1 MNRPVLVALIVFGLM
16 TSLACVLPGAIAG
29 GAGGDE
35 EPEIVS
41 ESAGEAEPE
50 SEQADNPPVGEEPE
64 AAAAGQDKGR
74 KLVFVHHSSG
84 ENWLAD
90 EHGGLGL
97 ALMDW
102 GYFVSDTN
110 YDWGPDASD
119 LGGPIGSYTDTGH
132 WWTWMQGPDSRTLLD
147 ALFAESEQHASY
159 SRLEQDPGG
168 ENSIILFK
176 SCFPNSALEGSPQ
189 DPPTL
194 GDNPLRGLDAWSGEQ
209 TVANAKGIYTDLLEV
224 FASRPDKLF
233 VAITAPP
240 LHEDETNPEQ
250 AANARAFNR
259 WLVEE
264 WLADYPLA
272 NVAVFDFYNV
282 LTSNGGSPDENDD
295 GASGGNHHRLVD
307 GAIEY
312 IFDQGSNTSAY
323 AYPGDSHPTPAGNQ
337 KATDEFVPLLE
348 YYVERWLAE

>member
-1 MNRPVLVALIVFGLM
+1 MSRRTLVALIILAL
-16 TSLACVLPGAIAG
+16 TASLACALPGAIAAGTG
-29 GAGGDE
+29 GDEDPEITSEEAGGAEQAGEQVEAPPSEEDAAPASAGGD
-35 EPEIVS
+35 
-41 ESAGEAEPE
+41 GL
-50 SEQADNPPVGEEPE
+50 
-64 AAAAGQDKGR
+64 
-74 KLVFVHHSSG
+74 KLIFIHHSSG

-97 ALMDW
+97 ALMDH

-119 LGGPIGSYTDTGH
+119 LGGPIGTFTDTGH
-132 WWTWMQGPDSRTLLD
+132 WWTWFQGSENETVLEALLAD
-147 ALFAESEQHASY
+147 SEQHASY
-159 SRLEQDPGG
+159 TRLEQDPGG
-168 ENSIILFK
+168 ENRIVLFK
-176 SCFPNSALEGSPQ
+176 SCFPNSALEGDPGDSP
-189 DPPTL
+189 TES
-194 GDNPLRGLDAWSGEQ
+194 DNPLRGMDAYSGFQ
-209 TVANAKGIYTDLLEV
+209 TVANAKGIYVDLLEA
-224 FASRPDKLF
+224 FASRPDTLF

-240 LHEDETNPEQ
+240 LHEDETTPEQ

-264 WLADYPLA
+264 WLAEYSLP

-282 LTSNGGSPDENDD
+282 LTSNGGSPDENDA

-312 IFDQGSNTSAY
+312 IIDQGSDTSAY
-323 AYPGDSHPTPAGNQ
+323 AYSGDSHPTPAGNQ

-348 YYVERWLAE
+348 LLVERWLGE

>member
-16 TSLACVLPGAIAG
+16 TSLACVLPGAIVG

-64 AAAAGQDKGR
+64 AADAGQDMGR

-132 WWTWMQGPDSRTLLD
+132 WWTWMQGPDSRTILD

-176 SCFPNSALEGSPQ
+176 SCFPNSALEGNPQ
-189 DPPTL
+189 DLPKL

-209 TVANAKGIYTDLLEV
+209 TVANAKGIYLDLLEV

-240 LHEDETNPEQ
+240 LHEDETNSAQ
-250 AANARAFNR
+250 AANARAFKHR
-259 WLVEE
+259 LVEE
-264 WLADYPLA
+264 
-272 NVAVFDFYNV
+272 
-282 LTSNGGSPDENDD
+282 
-295 GASGGNHHRLVD
+295 
-307 GAIEY
+307 
-312 IFDQGSNTSAY
+312 
-323 AYPGDSHPTPAGNQ
+323 
-337 KATDEFVPLLE
+337 
-348 YYVERWLAE
+348 

>member
-1 MNRPVLVALIVFGLM
+1 MNRPVLVALIVFGLT
-16 TSLACVLPGAIAG
+16 TSLACALPGAIAG

-41 ESAGEAEPE
+41 ESAGEAE
-50 SEQADNPPVGEEPE
+50 QAEAPPSAEEP
-64 AAAAGQDKGR
+64 ATADAGQDNGR

-132 WWTWMQGPDSRTLLD
+132 WWTWMQGPDSQTIMD
-147 ALFAESEQHASY
+147 ALIAESEQHASY
-159 SRLEQDPGG
+159 ARLEQDPGG

-176 SCFPNSALEGSPQ
+176 SCFPNSALEGNPQ

-209 TVANAKGIYTDLLEV
+209 TVANAKGIYVELLEV
-224 FASRPDKLF
+224 FASSPDKLF

-240 LHEDETNPEQ
+240 LHEDETNSEQ

-282 LTSNGGSPDENDD
+282 LTSNGGSPDENDV
-295 GASGGNHHRLVD
+295 GASGGNHHRLVN
-307 GAIEY
+307 GEIEY
-312 IFDQGSNTSAY
+312 IFDRGSNTSAY
-323 AYPGDSHPTPAGNQ
+323 AYSGDSHPTPAGNR

-348 YYVERWLAE
+348 FYVERWLSE